1 MTGGSFSPGDYAW
14 GQNGLDDIITQVKK
28 AQKCWHL
35 FKNLFMWFDQMTFQ
49 LLQTVEG
56 GAPPASRDDVQN
68 LKPEPFQ
75 HSMRDK
81 NSQVSRL
88 LGSQISK
95 CTGLKLIFSA
105 QYVWL
110 ISRLVTRLFVIPIVH
125 IYFILPVF
133 ETGSNFMIHVLFAE
147 HHFEAIL
154 ARTLPNQKVVLLEII
169 KRFMNPLARQAK

>member
-1 MTGGSFSPGDYAW
+1 
-14 GQNGLDDIITQVKK
+14 
-28 AQKCWHL
+28 
-35 FKNLFMWFDQMTFQ
+35 MTFQ

-88 LGSQISK
+88 LGNQISK

-105 QYVWL
+105 QYV
-110 ISRLVTRLFVIPIVH
+110 
-125 IYFILPVF
+125 
-133 ETGSNFMIHVLFAE
+133 
-147 HHFEAIL
+147 
-154 ARTLPNQKVVLLEII
+154 
-169 KRFMNPLARQAK
+169 